1 MIGLAVAATLGLAVV
16 VFVALGW
23 LMERRPRLG
32 GALMASSAVV
42 FVALVLVYAQSV
54 NLD

>member
-1 MIGLAVAATLGLAVV
+1 MAIACTLGLAVV

-23 LMERRPRLG
+23 LMERRPKLG
-32 GALMASSAVV
+32 GVLMGGFAVA
-42 FVALVLVYAQSV
+42 FIGLVVTYAQNV